1 MFFPVKDL
9 ALALE
14 LVFGLFWGDWFL
26 HGWRRDC
33 CKTDFEAL
41 FVKCSVARLDRD
53 CEKENGLIF
62 QERIY
67 ENSCGDFG
75 FSWSRII
82 KHS

>member
-41 FVKCSVARLDRD
+41 FVTGVGW
-53 CEKENGLIF
+53 GL
-62 QERIY
+62 QPPH
-67 ENSCGDFG
+67 N
-75 FSWSRII
+75 
-82 KHS
+82 